1 MATVFFTANL
11 HRHVDCPVT
20 EAAGATVG
28 EVLDAVFAMN
38 PRLKSYVVDDQ
49 GAVRKHMGIIVDG
62 TVLADRAKLT
72 DKVDPLSR
80 IHVLQALS
88 GG

>member
-11 HRHVDCPVT
+11 VRHVDCPVT

-28 EVLDAVFAMN
+28 EVLDAVFAIN

-62 TVLADRAKLT
+62 AVLADRSRLS
-72 DKVDPLSR
+72 DPVEPQSQ

>member
-11 HRHVDCPVT
+11 VRHVDCPVT

-28 EVLDAVFAMN
+28 EVLDAVFANN

-62 TVLADRAKLT
+62 AVLADRSRLS
-72 DKVDPLSR
+72 DPVEPQSQ